1 MKEEQLQYIWVNR
14 LFSSIQLDGKEID
27 VLDVGQQNSHE
38 GPDFEL
44 ARLRI
49 DGIVWVG
56 SVEIHEKS
64 SMWQQ
69 HGHHEDS
76 NYNGVVLHVVLEDN
90 GSAMAEDGRVIPTA
104 IMRIEDEVFKE
115 IEQLEVSGKALR
127 CVPELLEIDKVNFE
141 EHLSE
146 LLEARIARKLNELSL
161 RSDERNINAIFYQTL
176 LRYMGAHQNNEAME
190 CVARS
195 LPIQVLKKHANEVVA
210 LEAMLI
216 GQANLFDENPR
227 DEYEEH
233 LQQEYLFY
241 QQKFGLTP
249 IAKGMFRA
257 FRVQP
262 ASYPAR
268 RLAIAA
274 EIIKREGE
282 LLEAFVEKNQGKI
295 FEVLSVIPNS
305 YWQTHFD
312 FDRTFEHKHK
322 GLGKGSQ
329 EILFIN
335 VIVPTAYYYSKL
347 VGDSSMADWVIG
359 VLRTI
364 PAEKN
369 KYISIFEEFG
379 VCPLHAAD
387 SQALLELYHNYCEP
401 YRCLSCPMALEI
413 FSKLRENNNE
423 KFGAFEK

>member
-1 MKEEQLQYIWVNR
+1 MKEEQLQYIWANR

-56 SVEIHEKS
+56 SVEIHVKS

-69 HGHHEDS
+69 HGHHEDR

-127 CVPELLEIDKVNFE
+127 CVPELLEVDRSRFE
-141 EHLSE
+141 AQLSS
-146 LLEARIARKLNELSL
+146 LLEMRISRKLNELTL
-161 RSDERNINAIFYQTL
+161 RSGEQNINSIFYQTL
-176 LRYMGAHQNNEAME
+176 MRYMGAHQNNDAME
-190 CVARS
+190 RVARS
-195 LPIQVLKKHANEVVA
+195 LPIQVLKKHANDADA
-210 LEAMLI
+210 LESMLI
-216 GQANLFDENPR
+216 GQANLFETEPR

-233 LQQEYLFY
+233 LQQEYHFY
-241 QQKFGLTP
+241 RQKFGLTP
-249 IAKGMFRA
+249 VEKGMFRV

-262 ASYPAR
+262 ASYPSR

-274 EIIKREGE
+274 EIIKREGQ
-282 LLEAFVEKNQGKI
+282 LLEAFVARDLKGI
-295 FEVLSVIPNS
+295 YEVLGAVPNL
-305 YWQTHFD
+305 YWQHHFD
-312 FDRTFEHKHK
+312 FNRSFEYKHR

-329 EILFIN
+329 DVLFIN

-347 VGDSSMADWVIG
+347 VADPSLSNWVLEC
-359 VLRTI
+359 LREI
-364 PAEKN
+364 PAERN

-379 VCPLHAAD
+379 IEALNAAD
-387 SQALLELYHNYCEP
+387 TQALLELYHRFCEP

-413 FSKLRENNNE
+413 FSKLRENKGE
-423 KFGAFEK
+423 RFGEFKK